1 MFYGIEERYLV
12 IKNKV
17 VIVCRAVRCDIA
29 MEIPDCP
36 VDRANPEN
44 AGFYFSGFHE
54 TSYIELML

>member
-1 MFYGIEERYLV
+1 
-12 IKNKV
+12 
-17 VIVCRAVRCDIA
+17 

-54 TSYIELML
+54 TSFMVLL